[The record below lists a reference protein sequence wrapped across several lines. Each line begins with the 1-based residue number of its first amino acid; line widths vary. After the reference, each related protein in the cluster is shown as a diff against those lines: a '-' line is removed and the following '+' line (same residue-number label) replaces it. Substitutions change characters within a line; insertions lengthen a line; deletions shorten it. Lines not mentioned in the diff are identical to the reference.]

1 MNIGIKIKEL
11 RKQKGITQTELSK
24 VLGVGKTTI
33 SNYETGYSTPDSLI
47 IQRLSEFFNVSTD
60 FLIKNSEQVISC
72 NSKYNKTKN
81 VLDIS
86 DLDEDSVK
94 ELLHYKELLLLK
106 QEVDK
111 NKDEISICLTKNA

>member
-60 FLIKNSEQVISC
+60 FLIKNSEQISC
-72 NSKYNKTKN
+72 NQSTINKKM
-81 VLDIS
+81 LDIS
-86 DLDEDSVK
+86 DLDEDSIK